1 MAEIVVKRSGHAAV
15 VGARVVAGVRRHMG
29 KRSKRR
35 QHFANFAIVLLE
47 SEADDMNAEAED
59 AARTR
64 WATLVIIA
72 ILLCVA
78 LVYTLGLFLIV
89 F

>member
-1 MAEIVVKRSGHAAV
+1 
-15 VGARVVAGVRRHMG
+15 
-29 KRSKRR
+29 
-35 QHFANFAIVLLE
+35 
-47 SEADDMNAEAED
+47 MNAEAED

-72 ILLCVA
+72 ILLCLA
-78 LVYTLGLFLIV
+78 LVYTIGLFLIV

>member
-1 MAEIVVKRSGHAAV
+1 
-15 VGARVVAGVRRHMG
+15 MG

-35 QHFANFAIVLLE
+35 KDHFANFAIVLLDDP
-47 SEADDMNAEAED
+47 ADDMNAEAED

-72 ILLCVA
+72 ILLCLA
-78 LVYTLGLFLIV
+78 LVYTIGLFLIV